1 MKRVRVGLAL
11 GSGSARGWAHI
22 GVLKT
27 LHEIG
32 VQPDVIAGCS
42 IGALVG
48 GAYAAG
54 HLGELEEWLRTLR
67 KKDVLGFF
75 DVSLMSGGLIAGER
89 LMNFFREYVG
99 NAGIEA
105 LSVPFA
111 AVATELSSGREVWL
125 RTGSLIDAVRA
136 SISLPGIF
144 TPVQLDGKWLV
155 DGGLINPVPVSVC
168 RAMDADVVIAVN
180 LNDGLIGRHLSE
192 GTVTSNRPADAHQVG
207 EPLNDL
213 TARLKTGIRNSLD
226 TVWSQVRRSENDAPG
241 LFDVLAS
248 SINIMQDR
256 ITRSRM
262 AGDPPDLV
270 ITPRLE
276 HLGLLEFYRAAEAID
291 EGESRT
297 RQIAPSI
304 IQLCARQP

>member
-1 MKRVRVGLAL
+1 
-11 GSGSARGWAHI
+11 
-22 GVLKT
+22 
-27 LHEIG
+27 
-32 VQPDVIAGCS
+32 
-42 IGALVG
+42 
-48 GAYAAG
+48 
-54 HLGELEEWLRTLR
+54 
-67 KKDVLGFF
+67 
-75 DVSLMSGGLIAGER
+75 
-89 LMNFFREYVG
+89 
-99 NAGIEA
+99 
-105 LSVPFA
+105 
-111 AVATELSSGREVWL
+111 
-125 RTGSLIDAVRA
+125 
-136 SISLPGIF
+136 
-144 TPVQLDGKWLV
+144 
-155 DGGLINPVPVSVC
+155 LINPVPVSVC

-248 SINIMQDR
+248 SSNIMQDR